1 MFSLLLG
8 LLPFWYLLMFKKYFA
23 IVLIFNFF
31 DWLTRQLL
39 SHKNIKL
46 KIRVYTVRYSDKR
59 CTSKIRIEQLRL
71 GWKFAAQINRGRPV
85 ARIVK
90 NAEIDRSSAP
100 CFSLP
105 SLPLPVEVG
114 PLNPARGPG
123 ERCKLPQ
130 RGLGRIPSR
139 IEFGAY

>member
-1 MFSLLLG
+1 
-8 LLPFWYLLMFKKYFA
+8 MFKKYFA

-71 GWKFAAQINRGRPV
+71 G
-85 ARIVK
+85 
-90 NAEIDRSSAP
+90 
-100 CFSLP
+100 
-105 SLPLPVEVG
+105 
-114 PLNPARGPG
+114 
-123 ERCKLPQ
+123 
-130 RGLGRIPSR
+130 
-139 IEFGAY
+139 

>member
-71 GWKFAAQINRGRPV
+71 G
-85 ARIVK
+85 
-90 NAEIDRSSAP
+90 
-100 CFSLP
+100 
-105 SLPLPVEVG
+105 
-114 PLNPARGPG
+114 
-123 ERCKLPQ
+123 
-130 RGLGRIPSR
+130 
-139 IEFGAY
+139 